1 MAWNEPGN
9 GKDPW
14 SRGNK
19 EPNDLDQIVQDWQRR
34 LRSLLGGGGGS
45 RAPGG
50 AGGYIL
56 IGLLLIAWGAS
67 GVYRVDEAE
76 RGVVQRFGAF
86 TETTMPGIH
95 WHLPIPI
102 EAVDIV
108 NTNAVQ
114 NFPFR
119 TEILTADEQYVF
131 IQMVVQ
137 YRRTD
142 PVKYSFEV
150 VDPEATVQD
159 VTESALREVIGTS
172 ALETLVTGE
181 RDQIARRTLETLQST
196 LDQYESG
203 ITVTSVSIINLDYP
217 QDVQAA
223 VNDTQKATND
233 SARFQL
239 EAEKYAKDIIPRARG
254 DAQRI
259 TLDAKAYKDRVTRDG
274 STNKVLLDS
283 QGSGNLL
290 YLPIDKLIE
299 GASRQKSAQELDR
312 LAEQSRETA
321 RIGRSRKEDKTVSNA
336 MFRLFV
342 VIGLIAVAVGLSLFT
357 VNERDLAIKLQ
368 LGKVVQSGYEPGLHF
383 KIPVVQNIRKFPRRI
398 LTIEDSPDRVF
409 TAEKKALKVDFFVK
423 WRIVDP
429 VRFYTSTG
437 GSLLF
442 ANDRLGEIIKNAVV
456 TEFGKRS
463 VREAISAERAELM
476 RDMLV
481 TATTTAEDLGVE
493 LIDFRVKQV
502 ELMDEVKN
510 AVYAQMNE
518 ERARTAAELRAE
530 GRAEAERIR
539 AEADRERTIIL
550 ADANR
555 ESEQIRGE
563 GDAEAAEIYADAYKK
578 DPEFYAFYRSINAY
592 KNSMGKSND
601 LLVLDPNN
609 EFFRYLNQSSGE

>member
-14 SRGNK
+14 NRGNK
-19 EPNDLDQIVQDWQRR
+19 EPNDLDQIVQNLQRR
-34 LRSLLGGGGGS
+34 LSSLLGGGGGGS
-45 RAPGG
+45 GSGRAPGG

-56 IGLLLIAWGAS
+56 IVLLLVAWGAT
-67 GVYRVDEAE
+67 GIYRVDEAE
-76 RGVVQRFGAF
+76 RGVVQRFGAY
-86 TETTMPGIH
+86 TDTTMPGLH
-95 WHLPIPI
+95 WHLPVPI
-102 EAVDIV
+102 ESVDIV

-181 RDQIARRTLETLQST
+181 RDQIAQRTLDTLQAT

-259 TLDAKAYKDRVTRDG
+259 TLDAMAYKDRVTRDAMGEASRFEALLAEYQKAPRVTRDRLYIEAVEQVYG

-283 QGSGNLL
+283 KGSGNLL

-299 GASRQKSAQELDR
+299 GASRQQSAQELDR
-312 LAEQSRETA
+312 LTEQSRNTSPE
-321 RIGRSRKEDKTVSNA
+321 R
-336 MFRLFV
+336 RL
-342 VIGLIAVAVGLSLFT
+342 
-357 VNERDLAIKLQ
+357 
-368 LGKVVQSGYEPGLHF
+368 
-383 KIPVVQNIRKFPRRI
+383 
-398 LTIEDSPDRVF
+398 
-409 TAEKKALKVDFFVK
+409 
-423 WRIVDP
+423 
-429 VRFYTSTG
+429 
-437 GSLLF
+437 
-442 ANDRLGEIIKNAVV
+442 
-456 TEFGKRS
+456 
-463 VREAISAERAELM
+463 EL
-476 RDMLV
+476 
-481 TATTTAEDLGVE
+481 E
-493 LIDFRVKQV
+493 
-502 ELMDEVKN
+502 N
-510 AVYAQMNE
+510 
-518 ERARTAAELRAE
+518 
-530 GRAEAERIR
+530 
-539 AEADRERTIIL
+539 RERRT
-550 ADANR
+550 R
-555 ESEQIRGE
+555 Q
-563 GDAEAAEIYADAYKK
+563 
-578 DPEFYAFYRSINAY
+578 
-592 KNSMGKSND
+592 
-601 LLVLDPNN
+601 
-609 EFFRYLNQSSGE
+609 

>member
-14 SRGNK
+14 NRGNK
-19 EPNDLDQIVQDWQRR
+19 EPNDLDQIVQNLQRR
-34 LRSLLGGGGGS
+34 LSSLLGGGGGGS
-45 RAPGG
+45 GSGRAPGG

-56 IGLLLIAWGAS
+56 IVLLLVAWGAT
-67 GVYRVDEAE
+67 GIYRVDEAE
-76 RGVVQRFGAF
+76 RGVVQRFGAY
-86 TETTMPGIH
+86 TDTTMPGLH
-95 WHLPIPI
+95 WHLPVPI
-102 EAVDIV
+102 ESVDIV

-181 RDQIARRTLETLQST
+181 RDQIAQRTLDTLQAT

-259 TLDAKAYKDRVTRDG
+259 TLDAKAYKDRVTRDAMGEASRFEALLTEYQKAPRVTRDRLYIEAVEQVYG

-283 QGSGNLL
+283 KGSGNLL

-299 GASRQKSAQELDR
+299 GASRQQSAQELDR
-312 LAEQSRETA
+312 LTEQSRNTSPE
-321 RIGRSRKEDKTVSNA
+321 R
-336 MFRLFV
+336 RL
-342 VIGLIAVAVGLSLFT
+342 
-357 VNERDLAIKLQ
+357 
-368 LGKVVQSGYEPGLHF
+368 
-383 KIPVVQNIRKFPRRI
+383 
-398 LTIEDSPDRVF
+398 
-409 TAEKKALKVDFFVK
+409 
-423 WRIVDP
+423 
-429 VRFYTSTG
+429 
-437 GSLLF
+437 
-442 ANDRLGEIIKNAVV
+442 
-456 TEFGKRS
+456 
-463 VREAISAERAELM
+463 EL
-476 RDMLV
+476 
-481 TATTTAEDLGVE
+481 E
-493 LIDFRVKQV
+493 
-502 ELMDEVKN
+502 N
-510 AVYAQMNE
+510 
-518 ERARTAAELRAE
+518 
-530 GRAEAERIR
+530 
-539 AEADRERTIIL
+539 RERRT
-550 ADANR
+550 R
-555 ESEQIRGE
+555 Q
-563 GDAEAAEIYADAYKK
+563 
-578 DPEFYAFYRSINAY
+578 
-592 KNSMGKSND
+592 
-601 LLVLDPNN
+601 
-609 EFFRYLNQSSGE
+609 

>member
-14 SRGNK
+14 NRGNK
-19 EPNDLDQIVQDWQRR
+19 EPNDLDQIVQNLQRR
-34 LRSLLGGGGGS
+34 LSSLLGGGGGGS
-45 RAPGG
+45 GSGRAPGG

-56 IGLLLIAWGAS
+56 IVLLLVAWGAT
-67 GVYRVDEAE
+67 GIYRVDEAE
-76 RGVVQRFGAF
+76 RGVVQRFGAY
-86 TETTMPGIH
+86 TDTTMPGLH
-95 WHLPIPI
+95 WHLPVPI
-102 EAVDIV
+102 ESVDIV

-181 RDQIARRTLETLQST
+181 RDQIAQRTLDTLQAT

-259 TLDAKAYKDRVTRDG
+259 TLDAMAYKDRVTRDAMGEASRFEALLTEYQKAPRVTRDRLYIEAVEQVYG

-283 QGSGNLL
+283 KGSGNLL

-299 GASRQKSAQELDR
+299 GASRQQSAQELDR
-312 LAEQSRETA
+312 LTEQSRNTSPE
-321 RIGRSRKEDKTVSNA
+321 R
-336 MFRLFV
+336 RL
-342 VIGLIAVAVGLSLFT
+342 
-357 VNERDLAIKLQ
+357 
-368 LGKVVQSGYEPGLHF
+368 
-383 KIPVVQNIRKFPRRI
+383 
-398 LTIEDSPDRVF
+398 
-409 TAEKKALKVDFFVK
+409 
-423 WRIVDP
+423 
-429 VRFYTSTG
+429 
-437 GSLLF
+437 
-442 ANDRLGEIIKNAVV
+442 
-456 TEFGKRS
+456 
-463 VREAISAERAELM
+463 EL
-476 RDMLV
+476 
-481 TATTTAEDLGVE
+481 E
-493 LIDFRVKQV
+493 
-502 ELMDEVKN
+502 N
-510 AVYAQMNE
+510 
-518 ERARTAAELRAE
+518 
-530 GRAEAERIR
+530 
-539 AEADRERTIIL
+539 RERRT
-550 ADANR
+550 R
-555 ESEQIRGE
+555 Q
-563 GDAEAAEIYADAYKK
+563 
-578 DPEFYAFYRSINAY
+578 
-592 KNSMGKSND
+592 
-601 LLVLDPNN
+601 
-609 EFFRYLNQSSGE
+609 